1 MAKEV
6 SPELLE
12 ELKTYL
18 NERERSETTLLSFF
32 YKELF
37 GRELKIS
44 CGGCIEDGVRHLKTI
59 SEKKQRQIMNGNY
72 KWIGGDRTAKIR
84 FQGKLIEIGKKNFTD
99 EYGETLSNI
108 PKYAHLVE
116 FAGGQSMGELKGSLE
131 GIIKKE
137 SEVTI
142 STLIEQPSEEVVVKK
157 RGRKPKL
164 K

>member
-12 ELKTYL
+12 RLKTYL
-18 NERERSETTLLSFF
+18 NGRERSETTLLSFF
-32 YKELF
+32 YKEVF

-44 CGGCIEDGVRHLKTI
+44 CGGCIEDGVGYLKKI
-59 SEKKQRQIMNGNY
+59 VERKQKVKMNGIY
-72 KWIGGDRTAKIR
+72 KWVGGDRTAKVK
-84 FQGKLIEIGKKNFTD
+84 FQGKAVEIGKKNFTD

-116 FAGGQSMGELKGSLE
+116 FEGGQSAGELKGSLD
-131 GIIKKE
+131 GIVMDL
-137 SEVTI
+137 EVTI
-142 STLIEQPSEEVVVKK
+142 STSTEPLKEEETVKK
-157 RGRKPKL
+157 KSKKQKL

>member
-12 ELKTYL
+12 RLKTYL

-32 YKELF
+32 YKEVF

-72 KWIGGDRTAKIR
+72 KWIGGDRTAKIK
-84 FQGKLIEIGKKNFTD
+84 FQGKAVEIGKKNFTD

-131 GIIKKE
+131 GIVKKE

-142 STLIEQPSEEVVVKK
+142 STLTEPLIEETTVKK
-157 RGRKPKL
+157 RGRKPNL